1 MRRFFP
7 IIVVLVFVGLAC
19 ACPGTTGLQGTLGAL
34 ENTIGAALT
43 EVPGLLTELPST
55 IEAGIG
61 TPESTTPG
69 TIRGHLSYPS
79 EFLPAQRI
87 IAFDVATMDVAA
99 EVTTADGQGEYELSV
114 APGDYYVVAYLPDG
128 SLSAGYSQ
136 AVPCGLLDACTD
148 HSLIAVHVEAGAV
161 VENINPQDWYANA
174 GDFPA
179 MP

>member
-7 IIVVLVFVGLAC
+7 IITVLVIAGLAC
-19 ACPGTTGLQGTLGAL
+19 ACPGTSGLQGTLGAMQ
-34 ENTIGAALT
+34 NTIGAALT
-43 EVPGLLTELPST
+43 EVPGMLTDLPSSL
-55 IEAGIG
+55 EAGQ
-61 TPESTTPG
+61 PG
-69 TIRGHLSYPS
+69 TIRGQLSYPS

-99 EVTTADGQGEYELSV
+99 EVTTVDGQGEYELSV

-136 AVPCGLLDACTD
+136 AVPCGLLDTCTD
-148 HSLIAVHVEAGAV
+148 HSLIAVHVESGAV
-161 VENINPQDWYANA
+161 VEDINPQDWYAET